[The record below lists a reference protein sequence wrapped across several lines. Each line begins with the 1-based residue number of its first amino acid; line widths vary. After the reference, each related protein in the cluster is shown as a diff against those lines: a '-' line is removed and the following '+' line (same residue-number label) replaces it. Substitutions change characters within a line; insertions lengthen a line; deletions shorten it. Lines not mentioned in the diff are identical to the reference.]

1 MRKAS
6 DLEIE
11 TPITSMIDIVFLLI
25 IFFLVTTNFM
35 NQKGIRLELPNTEK
49 SEETADQKKKNIE
62 LRVTSSN
69 FLLNDEKVA
78 DGELE
83 KQVNKALKDAAN
95 DADKIVI
102 MKSDKGAPYD
112 RFILANDILQKTQAI
127 ITIEVTE
134 GDESATVKKEE
145 IKKVNV
151 KGDIEAKMKEAEE
164 DDGDGPPE
172 GLEEP
177 E

>member
-1 MRKAS
+1 
-6 DLEIE
+6 
-11 TPITSMIDIVFLLI
+11 
-25 IFFLVTTNFM
+25 
-35 NQKGIRLELPNTEK
+35 
-49 SEETADQKKKNIE
+49 
-62 LRVTSSN
+62 
-69 FLLNDEKVA
+69 
-78 DGELE
+78 
-83 KQVNKALKDAAN
+83 
-95 DADKIVI
+95 KIVI